1 MGLFLFLI
9 MKEGEKMIFR
19 SKEHMQIFKRNL
31 DFYGK
36 CNENLSNDFL
46 ATIYLLTAD
55 IKLWLM
61 TDKFVKTENINFSN
75 VRLKGISVNG
85 YTLFRVAQD
94 IYTGTNYLPISD
106 LANKKIVS
114 PQIFDIIQTAMLI
127 RRNGMKVISKDE
139 SEVYQ
144 EKT

>member
-1 MGLFLFLI
+1 
-9 MKEGEKMIFR
+9 MIFR

-31 DFYGK
+31 DYYSK
-36 CNENLSNDFL
+36 CTENLSNDFL

-61 TDKFVKTENINFSN
+61 ADKYVKTESINFSN

-127 RRNGMKVISKDE
+127 RRNGMKVMNKSE
-139 SEVYQ
+139 SEDYQ
-144 EKT
+144 ANIQNQIEMEM

>member
-1 MGLFLFLI
+1 
-9 MKEGEKMIFR
+9 MIFR
-19 SKEHMQIFKRNL
+19 TKEHMQIFKRNL
-31 DFYGK
+31 DYFRK

-61 TDKFVKTENINFSN
+61 ADKYVKTENINFSN

-114 PQIFDIIQTAMLI
+114 PKIFDIIQTAMLI
-127 RRNGMKVISKDE
+127 RRNGMKAMIKNE

-144 EKT
+144 EKTLN